1 MSGKVDY
8 DLIVAGAG
16 LAGTLAATMAARG
29 GLSVLLLDRNDE
41 VNVGRKTNWGWTCG
55 DAVAASHI
63 DFIEQSIGI
72 KFSYPELD
80 LPVEGVVALSPDL
93 KSKYPFEGKGFSLNR
108 PVFER
113 KLLSIAK
120 QEKID
125 YIPNFEVTGPIVED
139 NFVTGINGRDR
150 DGKTVEY
157 RSKVVIDSL
166 GVSTVLRRKLPENIF
181 VDRMIDIDDI
191 ESTGRYIYSFE
202 LNEDNPDYYDEKY
215 ALIHLNNELAPG
227 GYGWV
232 FPKSGNKV
240 NIGLGVQK
248 KALDIR
254 NRKMGK
260 SDNLQT
266 LIDNYVKWLPNFK
279 NLKIDDADHNGKGIW
294 SVPVRRQMES
304 LVFNG
309 YMGAGDSM
317 TMPNPISAG
326 GIGPALIAGV
336 IAGKNA
342 AESITRGDVSVS
354 GMWKYNL
361 EFNEKYGKKMAGM
374 EIFRIYL
381 QSVNNDILNYGMKT
395 FLTRKEASDLTVGL
409 IPELSLASKAKM
421 IIKGMRNM
429 TAFSNLLFTV
439 RKMQEMNKI
448 YENYPKTPKE
458 FEPFKRRVVEEIENT
473 KAKFPTSPL

>member
-1 MSGKVDY
+1 MSVKNDY

-29 GLSVLLLDRNDE
+29 GVSVLLVDRNE
-41 VNVGRKTNWGWTCG
+41 EKNVGRKTNWGWTCG

-63 DFIEQSIGI
+63 DYIEENLGV
-72 KFSYPELD
+72 KFSSPELD
-80 LPVEGVVALSPDL
+80 LPVDGVMALSPDL
-93 KSKYPFEGKGFSLNR
+93 NSRYPFDGKGFSLNR

-113 KLLSIAK
+113 KLLSSARS
-120 QEKID
+120 EKID
-125 YIPNFEVTGPIVED
+125 YMSKFEVTGPIVED
-139 NFVTGINGRDR
+139 GFIKGITGRDQ
-150 DGKTVEY
+150 DGKNVEF
-157 RSKVVIDSL
+157 RSKIVIDSL
-166 GVSTVLRRKLPENIF
+166 GVSTVLRRKLPENNF
-181 VDRMIDIDDI
+181 VDRMVDIDDI
-191 ESTGRYIYSFE
+191 ESTGRYIYNFE
-202 LNEDNPDYYDEKY
+202 LEKEDSNYYDSRY

-232 FPKSGNKV
+232 FPKSNGKV

-254 NRKMGK
+254 NKKMGRN
-260 SDNLQT
+260 DNLQT

-279 NLKIDDADHNGKGIW
+279 NLSVDETDNNGKGIW

-304 LVFNG
+304 LVYNG

-336 IAGKNA
+336 IAGRNA
-342 AESITRGDVSVS
+342 AQSISKGDVSIS
-354 GMWKYNL
+354 GLWKYNL
-361 EFNEKYGKKMAGM
+361 DFNEKYGMKMAGM
-374 EIFRIYL
+374 EVFRIYL

-395 FLTRKEASDLTVGL
+395 FLTKKEASDLTVGM
-409 IPELSLASKAKM
+409 IPELSLAGKAKM
-421 IIKGMRNM
+421 IIKGMKNM
-429 TAFSNLLFTV
+429 NAFSNLVYTV
-439 RKMQEMNKI
+439 RKMNEMNKI

-458 FEPFKRRVVEEIENT
+458 FDSFKKRVVEEIENT
-473 KAKFPTSPL
+473 KKRFPTSPL